1 MNLKAV
7 NCFLKNQTVSGISI
21 MQMRIRLIMRK
32 ELLSDSYYN
41 TAEIKLAC
49 LDDYGFEIE

>member
-1 MNLKAV
+1 
-7 NCFLKNQTVSGISI
+7 

-41 TAEIKLAC
+41 TAVIKLAC